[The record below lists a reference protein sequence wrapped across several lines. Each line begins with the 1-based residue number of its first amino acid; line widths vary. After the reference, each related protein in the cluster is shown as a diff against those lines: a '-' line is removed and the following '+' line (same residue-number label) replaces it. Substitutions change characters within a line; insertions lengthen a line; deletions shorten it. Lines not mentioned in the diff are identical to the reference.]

1 MLCKNANAWYGFAM
15 AFGDQGSAL
24 KIKELEVIDD
34 FSQIVCGCELAKL
47 AKMRGAV
54 LIYTHGA

>member
-1 MLCKNANAWYGFAM
+1 M

-24 KIKELEVIDD
+24 KIKELEVIDG

-47 AKMRGAV
+47 AEMRGAV